1 MTTPKTATAASPTTA
16 TASTITFR
24 AAAEPARPS
33 MVRDTVLLFRRALRL
48 SLRNPVWTV
57 MGLAQPLLYLFFFGP
72 LLTKLTNV
80 PGFPP
85 GNPWQI
91 FVPAIMVMLG
101 LFGAAFVGFGLVSEW
116 RDGVIDRMRVTPM
129 SRFALLAG
137 RVLRDVVVL
146 TSQAV
151 LLVLAGL
158 AMGLRAPVGGIVV
171 GIALVAV
178 MGATMSATSYAV
190 ALILKS
196 EDALAPL
203 LNGVLLPVM
212 LLSGIML
219 PISRGFAPDWLYDVS
234 RINPMSY
241 VVEGA
246 RAAFLSNFDGH
257 QFWVGLGVAAALAA
271 LGAGWATRTFTRQS
285 S

>member
-1 MTTPKTATAASPTTA
+1 MSIPTAVPATSPTVR
-16 TASTITFR
+16 STD
-24 AAAEPARPS
+24 APAGPS
-33 MVRDTVLLFRRALRL
+33 VLRDTGLVFRRALRL

-72 LLTKLTNV
+72 LLTKLTDV

-129 SRFALLAG
+129 SRFSLLAG

-151 LLVLAGL
+151 LLVLAGI
-158 AMGLRAPVGGIVV
+158 AMGLRAPIGGIVV

-190 ALILKS
+190 ALTLKS

-219 PISRGFAPDWLYDVS
+219 PISRGFAPDWLYYVS
-234 RINPMSY
+234 RVNPMSY
-241 VVEGA
+241 VVEAA
-246 RAAFLSNFDGH
+246 RAAFLNNFGGH
-257 QFWVGLGVAAALAA
+257 QFWIGLAVAAALAVV
-271 LGAGWATRTFTRQS
+271 GMGWATRTFTRQS